1 MKFINN
7 ACIDEGSILV
17 DKALAKVIQNKHLM
31 SKNLSCVTIIPNDY
45 FLSKR
50 VRANSK
56 LVTKSWQ
63 LNIRQCDEYT
73 FFFEETM
80 GGHSVPPARA
90 TVQASLRRNT
100 IYRVILYD
108 TLTPKIAS

>member
-73 FFFEETM
+73 FFWRKPW
-80 GGHSVPPARA
+80 VDI
-90 TVQASLRRNT
+90 ASLQPERPSRLRCGAT
-100 IYRVILYD
+100 LY
-108 TLTPKIAS
+108 IE